1 MAAIALSIGDIPT
14 NPLGRPGGGLLL
26 TQAQAL
32 LASTLEAVLAPAARQ
47 EHRLFASA
55 LLAASTTLAERAS
68 QAGLPAAKSLLG
80 FLRAAPALAGRAD
93 ELAER
98 LAGILPT
105 TAAEPSVAP
114 VFLQAISSSAGGT
127 PQENVGRVLLA
138 DARHQAQSGLSQ
150 FTLRVGAAQDYV
162 LNIILD
168 PRDTNRD
175 VLRKVAA
182 AINRAQPDV
191 RAEVQEAS
199 AGGAGAVRLRITALR
214 PGVAQQFELRD
225 RVGNVVAYTRANDVR
240 TPPSDA
246 QTGGVAS
253 ITAVAA
259 PSPTPLSAETRA
271 TAVGLVRQVVE
282 TFNEL
287 IGQAEG
293 MPLREDLMR
302 GLIGAAAEGVAPL
315 ATAGLALMADG
326 RLRLEDFVLE
336 AALTDRAR
344 MPAAIAGLQGLAA
357 RLAQAARAALA
368 EPPLALVEPPERV
381 DDRGMA
387 PPMPTPMAPVAS
399 LLRSYRLAQQRVDL
413 PLVTALRFGGLIVNL
428 PA

>member
-1 MAAIALSIGDIPT
+1 
-14 NPLGRPGGGLLL
+14 
-26 TQAQAL
+26 
-32 LASTLEAVLAPAARQ
+32 
-47 EHRLFASA
+47 
-55 LLAASTTLAERAS
+55 
-68 QAGLPAAKSLLG
+68 
-80 FLRAAPALAGRAD
+80 
-93 ELAER
+93 
-98 LAGILPT
+98 
-105 TAAEPSVAP
+105 
-114 VFLQAISSSAGGT
+114 
-127 PQENVGRVLLA
+127 
-138 DARHQAQSGLSQ
+138 
-150 FTLRVGAAQDYV
+150 
-162 LNIILD
+162 
-168 PRDTNRD
+168 
-175 VLRKVAA
+175 
-182 AINRAQPDV
+182 
-191 RAEVQEAS
+191 
-199 AGGAGAVRLRITALR
+199 
-214 PGVAQQFELRD
+214 
-225 RVGNVVAYTRANDVR
+225 
-240 TPPSDA
+240 
-246 QTGGVAS
+246 
-253 ITAVAA
+253 
-259 PSPTPLSAETRA
+259 
-271 TAVGLVRQVVE
+271 VRQVVE

-387 PPMPTPMAPVAS
+387 PPVPTPMAPVAS